1 MSLSFEE
8 LQNTLSSTIIDM
20 QKKFEEERVG
30 FKNKIKSLEDIIFQK
45 EQEIE
50 ELKEKL
56 VASKKKKDNTEI
68 IDRLNMEKEL
78 IQKEL
83 EVKITEFKSALI
95 NNSTLNN
102 QLELEKQTTM
112 QLHLELKLLNE
123 KLKNAE
129 QKCEDLQK
137 TTNNQI
143 FFFEKEIE
151 EQKKD
156 ILNYQAELEN
166 KNISINYLNNQIKD
180 LRVTENNYKSSL
192 NFFNEL
198 REKEELLKKEK
209 EELKNER
216 EKFNEEII
224 RKKNE
229 EKKKSELEKI
239 MKQEEE
245 AKEKV
250 VEIKSQNFEGYE
262 KIISDLLSEFL
273 IKLNNFQYYISVF
286 DLLDKSLKHYDE
298 LKYINNLN
306 SLKNESVND
315 ILYNFYET
323 LKSYF
328 IIQGEKAT
336 LNDFLLQKPF
346 RFTEFGKE
354 DIEIVKKINSI
365 KLSEDIIMIDIYRKK
380 RELFFKS
387 KEFIFNTL
395 KERFLG
401 ESQKQTNNNQN
412 EFLQITKP
420 PLELDINLD
429 EIMKNNFI
437 LVKYQVYNVF
447 NKLRE
452 LTIHISN
459 MPMFILYSLI
469 INSQK
474 LNSLKIIFIKS
485 QSEQQNN
492 INIENLNNICPIM
505 INHLKKLNSFSL
517 VNLPISSNKLSSLVE
532 SLKASKVKKLTLSK
546 CLTKKEDISII
557 IPYFSQNTLSEIDLS
572 NHNYHIPFALNNSL
586 LNYNVN
592 NQLTSICFNNCQ
604 LNEDDIKSITNYIV
618 SSTSLLVCDIG
629 KNILSPLACST
640 FGYCILKTTSLETL
654 RINEC
659 GINGESLLFIFNGKG
674 SKPLKHVNLNGNE
687 FGDIGL
693 VSISAF
699 MKNSPLLESIEL
711 EKCGGTDMGFI
722 SLANMIQ
729 GNTNSKIKYVNFH
742 KNNVT
747 FASLGI
753 LKKFNDVF
761 TSRKVVFALDKM
773 EGNIDIDCAIFT

>member
-1 MSLSFEE
+1 
-8 LQNTLSSTIIDM
+8 
-20 QKKFEEERVG
+20 
-30 FKNKIKSLEDIIFQK
+30 
-45 EQEIE
+45 
-50 ELKEKL
+50 
-56 VASKKKKDNTEI
+56 
-68 IDRLNMEKEL
+68 
-78 IQKEL
+78 
-83 EVKITEFKSALI
+83 
-95 NNSTLNN
+95 
-102 QLELEKQTTM
+102 M

-156 ILNYQAELEN
+156 ILNYQTELEN
-166 KNISINYLNNQIKD
+166 KNISIDYLNNQIKD

-273 IKLNNFQYYISVF
+273 IKLNNFQYYVSVF

-401 ESQKQTNNNQN
+401 ENQKQTNNNQN

-459 MPMFILYSLI
+459 MPIFILYSLI

-505 INHLKKLNSFSL
+505 VNHLKKLNSFSL

>member
-156 ILNYQAELEN
+156 ILNYQTDIEN
-166 KNISINYLNNQIKD
+166 KNISIDYLNNQIKD

-273 IKLNNFQYYISVF
+273 IKLNNFQYYVSVF

-401 ESQKQTNNNQN
+401 ENQKQINNNQN

>member
-156 ILNYQAELEN
+156 ILNYQTELEN
-166 KNISINYLNNQIKD
+166 KNISIDYLNNQIKD

>member
-1 MSLSFEE
+1 
-8 LQNTLSSTIIDM
+8 
-20 QKKFEEERVG
+20 
-30 FKNKIKSLEDIIFQK
+30 
-45 EQEIE
+45 
-50 ELKEKL
+50 
-56 VASKKKKDNTEI
+56 
-68 IDRLNMEKEL
+68 MEKEL

-156 ILNYQAELEN
+156 ILNYQTELEN
-166 KNISINYLNNQIKD
+166 KNISIDYLNNQIKD

>member
-156 ILNYQAELEN
+156 ILNYQTELEN
-166 KNISINYLNNQIKD
+166 KNISIDYLNNQIKD

-273 IKLNNFQYYISVF
+273 IKLNNFQYYVSVF

-401 ESQKQTNNNQN
+401 ENQKQTNNNQN

-753 LKKFNDVF
+753 LKKFNDIF

>member
-156 ILNYQAELEN
+156 ILNYQTELEN
-166 KNISINYLNNQIKD
+166 KNISIDYLNNQIKD

-401 ESQKQTNNNQN
+401 ENQKQTNNNQN

>member
-166 KNISINYLNNQIKD
+166 KNISIDYLNNQIKD

-401 ESQKQTNNNQN
+401 ENQKQTNNNQN

-753 LKKFNDVF
+753 LKKLNDVF

>member
-156 ILNYQAELEN
+156 ILNYQIELEN
-166 KNISINYLNNQIKD
+166 KNISIDYLNNQIKD

-401 ESQKQTNNNQN
+401 ENQKQTNNNQN

>member
-156 ILNYQAELEN
+156 ILNYQTELEN
-166 KNISINYLNNQIKD
+166 KNISIDYLNNQIKD

-273 IKLNNFQYYISVF
+273 IKLNNFQYYVSVF

-401 ESQKQTNNNQN
+401 ENQKQTNNNQN

>member
-166 KNISINYLNNQIKD
+166 KNISIDYLNNQIKD

-336 LNDFLLQKPF
+336 LNDFLFQKPF

-401 ESQKQTNNNQN
+401 ENKKQTNYNQN

-761 TSRKVVFALDKM
+761 TNRKVVFALDKM

>member
-1 MSLSFEE
+1 
-8 LQNTLSSTIIDM
+8 
-20 QKKFEEERVG
+20 
-30 FKNKIKSLEDIIFQK
+30 
-45 EQEIE
+45 
-50 ELKEKL
+50 
-56 VASKKKKDNTEI
+56 
-68 IDRLNMEKEL
+68 MEKEL

-156 ILNYQAELEN
+156 ILNYQTELEN
-166 KNISINYLNNQIKD
+166 KNISIDYLNNQIKD

-459 MPMFILYSLI
+459 MPMLILYSLI

-761 TSRKVVFALDKM
+761 TSRKVVFVLDKM

>member
-1 MSLSFEE
+1 
-8 LQNTLSSTIIDM
+8 
-20 QKKFEEERVG
+20 
-30 FKNKIKSLEDIIFQK
+30 
-45 EQEIE
+45 
-50 ELKEKL
+50 
-56 VASKKKKDNTEI
+56 
-68 IDRLNMEKEL
+68 
-78 IQKEL
+78 
-83 EVKITEFKSALI
+83 
-95 NNSTLNN
+95 
-102 QLELEKQTTM
+102 
-112 QLHLELKLLNE
+112 
-123 KLKNAE
+123 
-129 QKCEDLQK
+129 
-137 TTNNQI
+137 
-143 FFFEKEIE
+143 
-151 EQKKD
+151 
-156 ILNYQAELEN
+156 
-166 KNISINYLNNQIKD
+166 
-180 LRVTENNYKSSL
+180 L

-273 IKLNNFQYYISVF
+273 IKLNNFQYYVSVF

>member
-1 MSLSFEE
+1 
-8 LQNTLSSTIIDM
+8 
-20 QKKFEEERVG
+20 
-30 FKNKIKSLEDIIFQK
+30 
-45 EQEIE
+45 
-50 ELKEKL
+50 
-56 VASKKKKDNTEI
+56 
-68 IDRLNMEKEL
+68 MEKEL

-156 ILNYQAELEN
+156 ILNYQTELEN
-166 KNISINYLNNQIKD
+166 KNISIDYLNNQIKD

-401 ESQKQTNNNQN
+401 ENQKQTNNNQN

-459 MPMFILYSLI
+459 MPIFILYSLI

-505 INHLKKLNSFSL
+505 VNHLKKLNSFSL

>member
-1 MSLSFEE
+1 M
-8 LQNTLSSTIIDM
+8 QN
-20 QKKFEEERVG
+20 
-30 FKNKIKSLEDIIFQK
+30 KN
-45 EQEIE
+45 
-50 ELKEKL
+50 
-56 VASKKKKDNTEI
+56 
-68 IDRLNMEKEL
+68 
-78 IQKEL
+78 
-83 EVKITEFKSALI
+83 VKIYK
-95 NNSTLNN
+95 
-102 QLELEKQTTM
+102 
-112 QLHLELKLLNE
+112 KLLII
-123 KLKNAE
+123 KF
-129 QKCEDLQK
+129 
-137 TTNNQI
+137 

-156 ILNYQAELEN
+156 ILNYQTELEN
-166 KNISINYLNNQIKD
+166 KNISIDYLNNQIKD

-273 IKLNNFQYYISVF
+273 IKLNNFQYYVSVF

-401 ESQKQTNNNQN
+401 ENQKQTNNNQN

-505 INHLKKLNSFSL
+505 VNHLKKLNSFSL

>member
-1 MSLSFEE
+1 M
-8 LQNTLSSTIIDM
+8 
-20 QKKFEEERVG
+20 R
-30 FKNKIKSLEDIIFQK
+30 
-45 EQEIE
+45 
-50 ELKEKL
+50 
-56 VASKKKKDNTEI
+56 
-68 IDRLNMEKEL
+68 
-78 IQKEL
+78 
-83 EVKITEFKSALI
+83 
-95 NNSTLNN
+95 
-102 QLELEKQTTM
+102 
-112 QLHLELKLLNE
+112 KLLG
-123 KLKNAE
+123 
-129 QKCEDLQK
+129 
-137 TTNNQI
+137 
-143 FFFEKEIE
+143 
-151 EQKKD
+151 KKM
-156 ILNYQAELEN
+156 
-166 KNISINYLNNQIKD
+166 
-180 LRVTENNYKSSL
+180 
-192 NFFNEL
+192 
-198 REKEELLKKEK
+198 KK
-209 EELKNER
+209 
-216 EKFNEEII
+216 
-224 RKKNE
+224 
-229 EKKKSELEKI
+229 KKKSELEKI

-401 ESQKQTNNNQN
+401 ENQKQTNNNQN

-459 MPMFILYSLI
+459 MPMLILYSLI

>member
-1 MSLSFEE
+1 
-8 LQNTLSSTIIDM
+8 
-20 QKKFEEERVG
+20 
-30 FKNKIKSLEDIIFQK
+30 
-45 EQEIE
+45 
-50 ELKEKL
+50 
-56 VASKKKKDNTEI
+56 
-68 IDRLNMEKEL
+68 MEKEL

-156 ILNYQAELEN
+156 ILNYQTELEN
-166 KNISINYLNNQIKD
+166 KNISIDYLNNQIKD

-273 IKLNNFQYYISVF
+273 IKLNNFQYYVSVF

-336 LNDFLLQKPF
+336 INDFLLQKPF

>member
-156 ILNYQAELEN
+156 ILNYQTELEN
-166 KNISINYLNNQIKD
+166 KNISIDYLNNQIKD

-273 IKLNNFQYYISVF
+273 IKLNNFQYYVSVF

-401 ESQKQTNNNQN
+401 ENQKQINNNQN

>member
-761 TSRKVVFALDKM
+761 TSRKVVFALDKL

>member
-156 ILNYQAELEN
+156 ILNYQTELEN
-166 KNISINYLNNQIKD
+166 KNISIDYLNNQIKD

-273 IKLNNFQYYISVF
+273 IKLNNFQYYVSVF

-401 ESQKQTNNNQN
+401 ENQKQTNNNQN

-459 MPMFILYSLI
+459 MPMLILYSLI

>member
-1 MSLSFEE
+1 
-8 LQNTLSSTIIDM
+8 M

-156 ILNYQAELEN
+156 ILNYQTELEN
-166 KNISINYLNNQIKD
+166 KNISIDYLNNQIKD

-753 LKKFNDVF
+753 LKKFNDIF

>member
-1 MSLSFEE
+1 
-8 LQNTLSSTIIDM
+8 M

-156 ILNYQAELEN
+156 ILNYQTELEN
-166 KNISINYLNNQIKD
+166 KNISIDYLNNQIKD

-401 ESQKQTNNNQN
+401 ENKKQTNNNQN

-459 MPMFILYSLI
+459 MPMIILYSLI